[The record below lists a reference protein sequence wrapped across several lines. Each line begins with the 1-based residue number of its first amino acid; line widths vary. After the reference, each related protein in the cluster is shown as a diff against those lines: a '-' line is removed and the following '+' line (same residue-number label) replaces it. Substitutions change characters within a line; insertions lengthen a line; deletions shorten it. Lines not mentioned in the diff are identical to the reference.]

1 TMVENSGNSVDW
13 LVDNFGLDLSLL
25 ARLGGHSAER
35 THRGKER
42 FPGMTIT
49 YAQIQKAEAISKAL
63 PERCQ
68 IVNKARVTDLIMDD
82 EGAVIGVH
90 YEKAG
95 KGYSLFGPVIL
106 ATGGFGADFSKDGLL
121 AKYRPDLLKL
131 ATTNGEH
138 CTGDGIKMGVAAG
151 ADTVDL
157 EWVQVHPTGL
167 VNPKDPDCK
176 VKFLAAEALR
186 GVGGLLLDADGK
198 RFSNE
203 LGRRDYVSNRMFAN
217 KGPFRLVLN
226 SAAANDIHWHVEHY
240 EGRGVMRHFKSGSD
254 LAKEMGIAPSTL
266 EETFK
271 SYIEVANKQT
281 ADPNNGPYDAYPSG
295 KTWDSWGK
303 KFFKNYEY
311 KMDDEFDVAIVTP
324 LVHYCMGGLKID
336 TTGHVL
342 DKEGKPIRGLY
353 AAGELMG
360 GVHGNNR
367 LGGNSLLDCV
377 VFGRLTGKD
386 LVKTCLK
393 GCKPVS
399 LADLA
404 EGRTGVSKRAIV
416 VGGGLAGFS
425 AANTVLEHG
434 GEVLLLDKSAFCGGN
449 SSKATSGINGC
460 CTRTQQNLGV
470 KDSVELF
477 ESDCMKGGSKSP
489 ELIKTMVE
497 NSGNS
502 VDWLVDNFDLDLSL
516 LARLGGHSAERT
528 HRGKERFPGMTITY
542 AQIQMAE
549 AISKAHPDKCQ
560 IINKARVN
568 DLITEDGEVVGVEYT
583 TKDGQTHKAY
593 GPVILATGGFGADFS
608 NDGLLAKY
616 RPDLLKLSTT
626 NGEHCTGDGIK
637 MGVAVGADTVDLEWV
652 QVHPTGLVNPKD
664 PDCKVK
670 FLAAEALR
678 GVGGLLL
685 DADGKRFSNELGR
698 RDYVSNRMFANK
710 GPFRLVLNSAA
721 ANDIHWHVEHYEG
734 RGVMRHFK
742 SGSDLAKEMGIAPS
756 TLEETFKSYIEVA
769 NKQTADPNNGPY
781 DAYPSGKTWDSWG
794 KKFFKNYEYKM
805 DDEFDVAIVTPLVHY
820 CMGGLKIDTTGRV
833 LDKEGKPIR
842 GLYAAGELMGG
853 VHGNN
858 RLGGN
863 SLLDCVVFG
872 RLTGKDLCE
881 NVLDLDN
888 KLNLK
893 NLKTA
898 PAKTAPVAR
907 KAAPAPAPV
916 AAPAPVSNGY
926 TMEEVAKHNT
936 DTDCWV
942 VLNGEVLDVTDFLP
956 EHPGG
961 KLAIMTF
968 AGKDATKEFNMIHPA
983 DVVEKYVPES
993 VLGPVVEASA
1003 APAAPVAA
1011 AAAAPAAPT
1020 NGYTLEE
1027 VAKHNTDTDCWVALN
1042 GQVLDVTDFLPE
1054 HPGGKLAIMTF
1065 AGKDASKEFNMIHPA
1080 DVVEK
1085 YVPES
1090 ILGPVVEASA
1100 AAAAPVAAPA
1110 AAAPANGITMEE
1122 VAKHTSETDCWVVVN
1137 GQVLDVTDFLPEHP
1151 GGKLAIMTF
1160 AGKDASKEFN
1170 MIHPADVV
1178 EKYASDAILG
1188 PVVEASA
1195 VAPAGASNNL
1205 AQPLLSD
1212 YSAKAAPA
1220 QWWGEERNTC
1230 DMHGPL
1236 GPSVW
1241 SYCAALCYF
1250 VWMFV
1255 LETLKTIF
1263 TVKNWK
1269 NISDKSGLTRSA
1281 IFMMVF
1287 VTIHALGNI
1296 HLFFGA
1302 IHFNAYAYFL
1312 NHPCPWSTLL
1322 LPVEIYLLA
1331 AGLLHV
1337 TVATVR
1343 TFKFKSMNS
1352 SIDQLWL
1359 FLTGSVLFVFLVVH
1373 LMQFRF
1379 VSEAAAPQYY
1389 FRSKWMYPFY
1399 CSSDDTSCQLV
1410 HFKDLYKMEMKYF
1423 ESFGWVL
1430 FYEAGVIAFWSHM
1443 KEGIRKVIAA
1453 YAGIPRKYK
1462 SQAQFFGQLMAWVLG
1477 LLYFSYPLFSY
1488 FAPIR
1493 DWAKYDAAMPTP
1505 VEM

>member
-1 TMVENSGNSVDW
+1 
-13 LVDNFGLDLSLL
+13 
-25 ARLGGHSAER
+25 
-35 THRGKER
+35 
-42 FPGMTIT
+42 
-49 YAQIQKAEAISKAL
+49 
-63 PERCQ
+63 
-68 IVNKARVTDLIMDD
+68 
-82 EGAVIGVH
+82 
-90 YEKAG
+90 
-95 KGYSLFGPVIL
+95 
-106 ATGGFGADFSKDGLL
+106 
-121 AKYRPDLLKL
+121 
-131 ATTNGEH
+131 
-138 CTGDGIKMGVAAG
+138 
-151 ADTVDL
+151 
-157 EWVQVHPTGL
+157 
-167 VNPKDPDCK
+167 
-176 VKFLAAEALR
+176 
-186 GVGGLLLDADGK
+186 
-198 RFSNE
+198 
-203 LGRRDYVSNRMFAN
+203 
-217 KGPFRLVLN
+217 
-226 SAAANDIHWHVEHY
+226 
-240 EGRGVMRHFKSGSD
+240 
-254 LAKEMGIAPSTL
+254 
-266 EETFK
+266 
-271 SYIEVANKQT
+271 
-281 ADPNNGPYDAYPSG
+281 
-295 KTWDSWGK
+295 
-303 KFFKNYEY
+303 
-311 KMDDEFDVAIVTP
+311 
-324 LVHYCMGGLKID
+324 
-336 TTGHVL
+336 
-342 DKEGKPIRGLY
+342 
-353 AAGELMG
+353 
-360 GVHGNNR
+360 
-367 LGGNSLLDCV
+367 
-377 VFGRLTGKD
+377 
-386 LVKTCLK
+386 
-393 GCKPVS
+393 
-399 LADLA
+399 
-404 EGRTGVSKRAIV
+404 
-416 VGGGLAGFS
+416 
-425 AANTVLEHG
+425 
-434 GEVLLLDKSAFCGGN
+434 
-449 SSKATSGINGC
+449 
-460 CTRTQQNLGV
+460 
-470 KDSVELF
+470 
-477 ESDCMKGGSKSP
+477 
-489 ELIKTMVE
+489 
-497 NSGNS
+497 
-502 VDWLVDNFDLDLSL
+502 
-516 LARLGGHSAERT
+516 
-528 HRGKERFPGMTITY
+528 
-542 AQIQMAE
+542 
-549 AISKAHPDKCQ
+549 
-560 IINKARVN
+560 
-568 DLITEDGEVVGVEYT
+568 
-583 TKDGQTHKAY
+583 
-593 GPVILATGGFGADFS
+593 
-608 NDGLLAKY
+608 
-616 RPDLLKLSTT
+616 
-626 NGEHCTGDGIK
+626 
-637 MGVAVGADTVDLEWV
+637 
-652 QVHPTGLVNPKD
+652 
-664 PDCKVK
+664 
-670 FLAAEALR
+670 
-678 GVGGLLL
+678 
-685 DADGKRFSNELGR
+685 
-698 RDYVSNRMFANK
+698 
-710 GPFRLVLNSAA
+710 
-721 ANDIHWHVEHYEG
+721 
-734 RGVMRHFK
+734 
-742 SGSDLAKEMGIAPS
+742 
-756 TLEETFKSYIEVA
+756 
-769 NKQTADPNNGPY
+769 
-781 DAYPSGKTWDSWG
+781 
-794 KKFFKNYEYKM
+794 
-805 DDEFDVAIVTPLVHY
+805 
-820 CMGGLKIDTTGRV
+820 
-833 LDKEGKPIR
+833 
-842 GLYAAGELMGG
+842 
-853 VHGNN
+853 
-858 RLGGN
+858 
-863 SLLDCVVFG
+863 
-872 RLTGKDLCE
+872 
-881 NVLDLDN
+881 
-888 KLNLK
+888 
-893 NLKTA
+893 
-898 PAKTAPVAR
+898 
-907 KAAPAPAPV
+907 
-916 AAPAPVSNGY
+916 
-926 TMEEVAKHNT
+926 
-936 DTDCWV
+936 
-942 VLNGEVLDVTDFLP
+942 
-956 EHPGG
+956 
-961 KLAIMTF
+961 MTF

-1488 FAPIR
+1488 FAPI
-1493 DWAKYDAAMPTP
+1493 KGLGQ
-1505 VEM
+1505 V